1 MNIDKDKLIYD
12 LSLICV
18 TQCLNDISPS
28 NMDDTCDY
36 AVKSFNKACHKISE
50 LIKPSIKDIDAL

>member
-28 NMDDTCDY
+28 NMDDACDY

-50 LIKPSIKDIDAL
+50 LIEPVIKSIDTL